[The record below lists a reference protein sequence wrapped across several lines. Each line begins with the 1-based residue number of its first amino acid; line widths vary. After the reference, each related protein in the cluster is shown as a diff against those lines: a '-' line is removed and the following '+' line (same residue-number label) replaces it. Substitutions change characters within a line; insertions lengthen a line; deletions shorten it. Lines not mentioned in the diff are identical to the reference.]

1 MSDRYKR
8 WIEVEIEKEKEETE
22 SKRIQDQSRKSQKYD
37 LRTMI
42 EPQLGETLKNRLV
55 SIGKSVSDF
64 EVTGFAIGINYRHN
78 IIMAKAIFTADCCD
92 WKVSMTYPFDAF
104 LKGVEWIPHDVFE
117 KGAIEFVGFVDD
129 FLQADNHK
137 EKIKGE

>member
-22 SKRIQDQSRKSQKYD
+22 NKRIQDQSRKSKKYD

-42 EPQLGETLKNRLV
+42 EPQLGDVLKNRLIA
-55 SIGKSVSDF
+55 IGKSVSDF
-64 EVTGFAIGINYRHN
+64 EVTGFAIGINYQHN

-92 WKVSMTYPFDAF
+92 WKVSTTYPFDAF
-104 LKGVEWIPHDVFE
+104 LKGIDWIPQDVFE
-117 KGAIEFVGFVDD
+117 KGSIQFVGFVDD
-129 FLQADNHK
+129 YLQPENFK
-137 EKIKGE
+137 EEMK